1 MCMYRCVSYVYM
13 CRGQKGCQVTWS
25 WSYGQLWAV
34 QQWYQGQN
42 VRPMC
47 VLLKNSQRSSSL
59 SYLSS
64 PYQYFFLKKNMTGGV
79 DGQTGRHT
87 NSQTQE
93 RTQNCLPSFFSYK
106 ARTRERGQVGIS
118 WRRRGSKWW
127 LSLRPK
133 VLAHHTFCLA
143 SLYILS
149 LQSPECAMALAH

>member
-1 MCMYRCVSYVYM
+1 MCICAEARRDVRSPGAGVTGSSELCSSGTRDRM
-13 CRGQKGCQVTWS
+13 CF
-25 WSYGQLWAV
+25 
-34 QQWYQGQN
+34 
-42 VRPMC
+42 
-47 VLLKNSQRSSSL
+47 LLKNSQRSSSL

-143 SLYILS
+143 SLYVLS

>member
-1 MCMYRCVSYVYM
+1 MCICAEARRDVRSPGAGVTGSSELCSSGTRDRM
-13 CRGQKGCQVTWS
+13 CF
-25 WSYGQLWAV
+25 
-34 QQWYQGQN
+34 
-42 VRPMC
+42 
-47 VLLKNSQRSSSL
+47 LLKNSQRSSSL

-118 WRRRGSKWW
+118 
-127 LSLRPK
+127 
-133 VLAHHTFCLA
+133 
-143 SLYILS
+143 
-149 LQSPECAMALAH
+149 

>member
-1 MCMYRCVSYVYM
+1 MCICAEARRDVRSP
-13 CRGQKGCQVTWS
+13 GAGVTGS
-25 WSYGQLWAV
+25 SELCSSGT
-34 QQWYQGQN
+34 
-42 VRPMC
+42 RDRMC
-47 VLLKNSQRSSSL
+47 VLCASSL
-59 SYLSS
+59 RIASVLHHWVIS
-64 PYQYFFLKKNMTGGV
+64 PAPISIFFLKKNMTGGV

-143 SLYILS
+143 SLYVLS

>member
-1 MCMYRCVSYVYM
+1 
-13 CRGQKGCQVTWS
+13 
-25 WSYGQLWAV
+25 
-34 QQWYQGQN
+34 
-42 VRPMC
+42 MC
-47 VLLKNSQRSSSL
+47 VICVYVQRPEGMSGHLELELRAALSCAAVVPGTECASSL
-59 SYLSS
+59 RIASVLHHWVIS
-64 PYQYFFLKKNMTGGV
+64 PAPISIFFLKKNMTGGV

-133 VLAHHTFCLA
+133 VLAHHTFCLV
-143 SLYILS
+143 SLYVLS